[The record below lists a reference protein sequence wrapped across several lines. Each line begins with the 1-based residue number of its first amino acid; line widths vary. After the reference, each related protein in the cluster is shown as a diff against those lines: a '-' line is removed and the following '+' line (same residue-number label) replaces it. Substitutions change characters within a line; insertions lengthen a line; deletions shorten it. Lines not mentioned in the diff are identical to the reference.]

1 MKNENENIYMN
12 SLYSTL
18 AKKRGKLDGIIFANP
33 VSRKPK
39 VSQINYDDEYIQR
52 YFVKK
57 SNTERSTI
65 YEVDLGQFNTIQKN
79 PFYVCAT
86 ILWKIK
92 GNTETVKTDDG
103 NILGVREF
111 NLNSTMKANAKIK
124 GMSLILNNPLEFYK
138 NI

>member
-1 MKNENENIYMN
+1 MKNENENENIYMN

-65 YEVDLGQFNTIQKN
+65 YEVDLTHVF
-79 PFYVCAT
+79 
-86 ILWKIK
+86 
-92 GNTETVKTDDG
+92 E
-103 NILGVREF
+103 
-111 NLNSTMKANAKIK
+111 
-124 GMSLILNNPLEFYK
+124 
-138 NI
+138 